1 MPADPGAGASGR
13 PLQHAPWTRMSWAV
27 LTRRRGRVAGS
38 VLLSVGVLALVLWQI
53 DVGAAVDA
61 IAEAN
66 GLLLLAA
73 LAVSLVA
80 TWGMA
85 WRWQLLLTPRGLREP
100 LGWLVR
106 VYFVGYAAG
115 QVLPTG
121 LGGDALRIVEHA
133 RRRRG
138 RTSEVTA
145 AVVLERAIGMAGV
158 LVMAA
163 VGLGLAIGRYDGLRA
178 IVVVEV
184 VCVAIGAAAFFLV
197 FSRRARRA
205 LRHAR
210 PALRWLR
217 IEHPLEHLY
226 EALHVYRDYPR
237 TLAGAFAVTIVLQLV
252 RTVPIWLCGEA
263 VGLDVSPVVYLI
275 LAPMLS
281 LVLLVPFTLNG
292 FGVREAFFVAFLGRF
307 GVDAEAAFATGFLYF
322 TITVATAI
330 PGGLILLWRSARQA
344 FDRDEDR
351 SPV

>member
-1 MPADPGAGASGR
+1 MPSVVGEVHECAEDAVSKTLPMIVQIEAAARAVPADPGAGASGR
-13 PLQHAPWTRMSWAV
+13 PLQDARWTRMSWAV

-163 VGLGLAIGRYDGLRA
+163 VGLGLAIGRYDGLGA

-184 VCVAIGAAAFFLV
+184 VCVAIGAARSSSS
-197 FSRRARRA
+197 SRGARG
-205 LRHAR
+205 AR
-210 PALRWLR
+210 
-217 IEHPLEHLY
+217 
-226 EALHVYRDYPR
+226 
-237 TLAGAFAVTIVLQLV
+237 
-252 RTVPIWLCGEA
+252 
-263 VGLDVSPVVYLI
+263 
-275 LAPMLS
+275 
-281 LVLLVPFTLNG
+281 
-292 FGVREAFFVAFLGRF
+292 
-307 GVDAEAAFATGFLYF
+307 FATPGRHSGGCASS
-322 TITVATAI
+322 TRSSISTKPCTCIATTR
-330 PGGLILLWRSARQA
+330 GRWRAHSR
-344 FDRDEDR
+344 
-351 SPV
+351 

>member
-1 MPADPGAGASGR
+1 
-13 PLQHAPWTRMSWAV
+13 
-27 LTRRRGRVAGS
+27 
-38 VLLSVGVLALVLWQI
+38 
-53 DVGAAVDA
+53 
-61 IAEAN
+61 
-66 GLLLLAA
+66 
-73 LAVSLVA
+73 
-80 TWGMA
+80 
-85 WRWQLLLTPRGLREP
+85 
-100 LGWLVR
+100 VR

-163 VGLGLAIGRYDGLRA
+163 VGLGLAIGRYDGLGA
-178 IVVVEV
+178 IIVVEV

-217 IEHPLEHLY
+217 IEHPLGHLY

-237 TLAGAFAVTIVLQLV
+237 TLAGAFAATIVLQLV
-252 RTVPIWLCGEA
+252 RIVPIWLCGEA

-307 GVDAEAAFATGFLYF
+307 GVDGEAAFATGFLYF

-330 PGGLILLWRSARQA
+330 PGALILLWRSARQA

-351 SPV
+351 SAV

>member
-13 PLQHAPWTRMSWAV
+13 PLRDARWTRMSWAV
-27 LTRRRGRVAGS
+27 LTHRRTRLAGS

-73 LAVSLVA
+73 LAVSLVT

-85 WRWQLLLTPRGLREP
+85 WRWQLLLTPRDLREP

-163 VGLGLAIGRYDGLRA
+163 VGLGLAIGRYDGLGA
-178 IVVVEV
+178 IIVVEV
-184 VCVAIGAAAFFLV
+184 VCVAIGGLAFFLV

-210 PALRWLR
+210 PTLRRLH
-217 IEHPLEHLY
+217 IERPLEHLY
-226 EALHVYRDYPR
+226 EAMHVYRDYPR
-237 TLAGAFAVTIVLQLV
+237 TLAGAFAVTIVLQLA

-275 LAPMLS
+275 LASDALAGAARS
-281 LVLLVPFTLNG
+281 LHAERVRCPGGVLRRVPGPLRRRRG
-292 FGVREAFFVAFLGRF
+292 SGVRNGVPLLHDHGR
-307 GVDAEAAFATGFLYF
+307 
-322 TITVATAI
+322 
-330 PGGLILLWRSARQA
+330 
-344 FDRDEDR
+344 DRDPGR
-351 SPV
+351 AHPALAQRPPGVRPRR

>member
-1 MPADPGAGASGR
+1 
-13 PLQHAPWTRMSWAV
+13 MSWAV
-27 LTRRRGRVAGS
+27 LTHRRTRLAGS

-53 DVGAAVDA
+53 DVGSAVDA

-73 LAVSLVA
+73 LAVSLVT

-163 VGLGLAIGRYDGLRA
+163 VGLGLAIGRYDGLGA
-178 IVVVEV
+178 IIVVEV
-184 VCVAIGAAAFFLV
+184 VCVAIGGLAFFLV

-205 LRHAR
+205 LPTPGR
-210 PALRWLR
+210 
-217 IEHPLEHLY
+217 
-226 EALHVYRDYPR
+226 
-237 TLAGAFAVTIVLQLV
+237 
-252 RTVPIWLCGEA
+252 
-263 VGLDVSPVVYLI
+263 
-275 LAPMLS
+275 
-281 LVLLVPFTLNG
+281 LL
-292 FGVREAFFVAFLGRF
+292 
-307 GVDAEAAFATGFLYF
+307 
-322 TITVATAI
+322 
-330 PGGLILLWRSARQA
+330 GGCASSARSSISTKPCTCIA
-344 FDRDEDR
+344 TTRGR
-351 SPV
+351 WRAPWR